1 MRIAPL
7 VRMMWKQIVPASKK
21 ISGITYYTGKVQE
34 KTAQNVIG
42 GVKNLTRIVD
52 DVVPE
57 EAAKIQ
63 KLADQF
69 GRYGVSLGDLKAVTR
84 NVSGLTCMADNK
96 FVDAVLKRKAI
107 IKNGFLGHVTEDNKK
122 IFTKFLNNKKISDEQ
137 IESISHLIS
146 EENAPILKQL
156 LKDKTFNFK
165 LLASLSPS
173 HLKAENVEVL
183 KQISRNG
190 KVSTQEMLYILSSTN
205 KSNSDIA
212 IKLLAKSGDKSEG
225 LSSILRSVY
234 ASEGLSEEGLKVF
247 QLRKKLMTELLENPN
262 FKLGTDARGSENTFC
277 S

>member
-7 VRMMWKQIVPASKK
+7 VRMMWKQVVPASKK
-21 ISGITYYTGKVQE
+21 ISGITYFTDKVQE

-122 IFTKFLNNKKISDEQ
+122 IFTKFLNNKKD
-137 IESISHLIS
+137 
-146 EENAPILKQL
+146 
-156 LKDKTFNFK
+156 
-165 LLASLSPS
+165 
-173 HLKAENVEVL
+173 
-183 KQISRNG
+183 
-190 KVSTQEMLYILSSTN
+190 
-205 KSNSDIA
+205 
-212 IKLLAKSGDKSEG
+212 
-225 LSSILRSVY
+225 
-234 ASEGLSEEGLKVF
+234 
-247 QLRKKLMTELLENPN
+247 
-262 FKLGTDARGSENTFC
+262 
-277 S
+277 